1 MDEDDKIK
9 KASTVFPLM
18 PFTTLTKQFWE
29 QIDLF
34 TEFRVAITLTE
45 IINQGLPDLIEKK
58 EKVQQ
63 VLVEMFDDVNLD
75 KIYSDQVAGKST
87 PFNRLEQNDIDSF
100 VLKYVTKQDNSG
112 FPVAKKRDYLV
123 I

>member
-1 MDEDDKIK
+1 
-9 KASTVFPLM
+9 M

-34 TEFRVAITLTE
+34 TEFRVAITLTD
-45 IINQGLPDLIEKK
+45 IINQGLPDLTEKK